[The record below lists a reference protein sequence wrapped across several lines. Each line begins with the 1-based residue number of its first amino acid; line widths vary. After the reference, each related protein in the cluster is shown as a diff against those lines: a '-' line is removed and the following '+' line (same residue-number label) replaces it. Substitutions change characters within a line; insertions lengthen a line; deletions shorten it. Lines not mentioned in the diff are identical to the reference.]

1 MLKRFSRVL
10 AASALLAGSLAGMAH
25 ADQPVI
31 NFGIISTESSQN
43 LKSIWEPFLKDM
55 SQQTG
60 YQVKAFF
67 APDYAGIIQGMRFD
81 KVDIAWYGNKAAM
94 EAVDRAHGEIFAQTV
109 AASGAPGYWSLL
121 IANKD
126 SKIDSVEDMLANA
139 KSLTFGNGDPNST
152 SGYLV
157 PGYYVFAKNNVDPVK
172 AFKRT
177 LNSSHEVNA
186 LAVANKQ
193 VDVATFNTEGMERLE
208 LTQPEKARQLKVI
221 WKSPLIPGDPLVWRN
236 NLSDEQKN
244 KLRDFFFKYGANA
257 EQKKVLADLQWS
269 KFQPSDDD
277 QLLPI
282 RQLELFKQRT
292 DVANNAN
299 LGAEEK
305 AAKLKALDEEL
316 AKLEKRMAEREQK
329 TAANAGGAPADA
341 PPCAVAHRPHPVPRP
356 YRPTGGTGPVDQ
368 PRRSLPV
375 PGRPLGEAH
384 DRLAFRS
391 HHRRT
396 TALDGRARPRP
407 SRGAG
412 RPCGRPARC
421 RLSPAARRRDR
432 HDPGARTHG
441 RHRQPVQ
448 PRRDDRDP
456 LRGAAR

>member
-25 ADQPVI
+25 ADQPAI

-269 KFQPSDDD
+269 KFQPSDDE

-329 TAANAGGAPADA
+329 TAANAG
-341 PPCAVAHRPHPVPRP
+341 
-356 YRPTGGTGPVDQ
+356 
-368 PRRSLPV
+368 
-375 PGRPLGEAH
+375 
-384 DRLAFRS
+384 
-391 HHRRT
+391 
-396 TALDGRARPRP
+396 
-407 SRGAG
+407 
-412 RPCGRPARC
+412 
-421 RLSPAARRRDR
+421 
-432 HDPGARTHG
+432 
-441 RHRQPVQ
+441 
-448 PRRDDRDP
+448 
-456 LRGAAR
+456 

>member
-10 AASALLAGSLAGMAH
+10 AASAQLAGSLAGMAH

-121 IANKD
+121 IANKA
-126 SKIDSVEDMLANA
+126 SKIDSLEDMLANA

-329 TAANAGGAPADA
+329 TAANAG
-341 PPCAVAHRPHPVPRP
+341 
-356 YRPTGGTGPVDQ
+356 
-368 PRRSLPV
+368 
-375 PGRPLGEAH
+375 
-384 DRLAFRS
+384 
-391 HHRRT
+391 
-396 TALDGRARPRP
+396 
-407 SRGAG
+407 
-412 RPCGRPARC
+412 
-421 RLSPAARRRDR
+421 
-432 HDPGARTHG
+432 
-441 RHRQPVQ
+441 
-448 PRRDDRDP
+448 
-456 LRGAAR
+456 

>member
-126 SKIDSVEDMLANA
+126 SKIDSLEDMLANA
-139 KSLTFGNGDPNST
+139 RNLTFGNGDPNST

-329 TAANAGGAPADA
+329 TAANAG
-341 PPCAVAHRPHPVPRP
+341 
-356 YRPTGGTGPVDQ
+356 
-368 PRRSLPV
+368 
-375 PGRPLGEAH
+375 
-384 DRLAFRS
+384 
-391 HHRRT
+391 
-396 TALDGRARPRP
+396 
-407 SRGAG
+407 
-412 RPCGRPARC
+412 
-421 RLSPAARRRDR
+421 
-432 HDPGARTHG
+432 
-441 RHRQPVQ
+441 
-448 PRRDDRDP
+448 
-456 LRGAAR
+456 

>member
-186 LAVANKQ
+186 LTVANKQ

-305 AAKLKALDEEL
+305 AAKLKALDEAL

-329 TAANAGGAPADA
+329 TAANAG
-341 PPCAVAHRPHPVPRP
+341 
-356 YRPTGGTGPVDQ
+356 
-368 PRRSLPV
+368 
-375 PGRPLGEAH
+375 
-384 DRLAFRS
+384 
-391 HHRRT
+391 
-396 TALDGRARPRP
+396 
-407 SRGAG
+407 
-412 RPCGRPARC
+412 
-421 RLSPAARRRDR
+421 
-432 HDPGARTHG
+432 
-441 RHRQPVQ
+441 
-448 PRRDDRDP
+448 
-456 LRGAAR
+456 

>member
-67 APDYAGIIQGMRFD
+67 APAYAGIIQGMRFD

-126 SKIDSVEDMLANA
+126 SKIDSLEDMLANA

-329 TAANAGGAPADA
+329 TAANAG
-341 PPCAVAHRPHPVPRP
+341 
-356 YRPTGGTGPVDQ
+356 
-368 PRRSLPV
+368 
-375 PGRPLGEAH
+375 
-384 DRLAFRS
+384 
-391 HHRRT
+391 
-396 TALDGRARPRP
+396 
-407 SRGAG
+407 
-412 RPCGRPARC
+412 
-421 RLSPAARRRDR
+421 
-432 HDPGARTHG
+432 
-441 RHRQPVQ
+441 
-448 PRRDDRDP
+448 
-456 LRGAAR
+456 

>member
-1 MLKRFSRVL
+1 
-10 AASALLAGSLAGMAH
+10 
-25 ADQPVI
+25 
-31 NFGIISTESSQN
+31 
-43 LKSIWEPFLKDM
+43 
-55 SQQTG
+55 
-60 YQVKAFF
+60 
-67 APDYAGIIQGMRFD
+67 
-81 KVDIAWYGNKAAM
+81 
-94 EAVDRAHGEIFAQTV
+94 
-109 AASGAPGYWSLL
+109 
-121 IANKD
+121 
-126 SKIDSVEDMLANA
+126 MLANA

-208 LTQPEKARQLKVI
+208 LTQPEKARQLMVI

-305 AAKLKALDEEL
+305 TAKLKALDEEL
-316 AKLEKRMAEREQK
+316 ASWR
-329 TAANAGGAPADA
+329 NAWPSASRRPPPTPADLTRRGRRRA
-341 PPCAVAHRPHPVPRP
+341 PPDSPI
-356 YRPTGGTGPVDQ
+356 
-368 PRRSLPV
+368 
-375 PGRPLGEAH
+375 PL
-384 DRLAFRS
+384 
-391 HHRRT
+391 
-396 TALDGRARPRP
+396 
-407 SRGAG
+407 SRF
-412 RPCGRPARC
+412 PI
-421 RLSPAARRRDR
+421 
-432 HDPGARTHG
+432 
-441 RHRQPVQ
+441 
-448 PRRDDRDP
+448 
-456 LRGAAR
+456 

>member
-121 IANKD
+121 ISNKD

-172 AFKRT
+172 VFKRT

-329 TAANAGGAPADA
+329 TAANAG
-341 PPCAVAHRPHPVPRP
+341 
-356 YRPTGGTGPVDQ
+356 
-368 PRRSLPV
+368 
-375 PGRPLGEAH
+375 
-384 DRLAFRS
+384 
-391 HHRRT
+391 
-396 TALDGRARPRP
+396 
-407 SRGAG
+407 
-412 RPCGRPARC
+412 
-421 RLSPAARRRDR
+421 
-432 HDPGARTHG
+432 
-441 RHRQPVQ
+441 
-448 PRRDDRDP
+448 
-456 LRGAAR
+456 

>member
-221 WKSPLIPGDPLVWRN
+221 WKPPLIPGDPLVWRN

-329 TAANAGGAPADA
+329 TAANAG
-341 PPCAVAHRPHPVPRP
+341 
-356 YRPTGGTGPVDQ
+356 
-368 PRRSLPV
+368 
-375 PGRPLGEAH
+375 
-384 DRLAFRS
+384 
-391 HHRRT
+391 
-396 TALDGRARPRP
+396 
-407 SRGAG
+407 
-412 RPCGRPARC
+412 
-421 RLSPAARRRDR
+421 
-432 HDPGARTHG
+432 
-441 RHRQPVQ
+441 
-448 PRRDDRDP
+448 
-456 LRGAAR
+456 

>member
-31 NFGIISTESSQN
+31 KFGIISTESSQN

-329 TAANAGGAPADA
+329 TAANAG
-341 PPCAVAHRPHPVPRP
+341 
-356 YRPTGGTGPVDQ
+356 
-368 PRRSLPV
+368 
-375 PGRPLGEAH
+375 
-384 DRLAFRS
+384 
-391 HHRRT
+391 
-396 TALDGRARPRP
+396 
-407 SRGAG
+407 
-412 RPCGRPARC
+412 
-421 RLSPAARRRDR
+421 
-432 HDPGARTHG
+432 
-441 RHRQPVQ
+441 
-448 PRRDDRDP
+448 
-456 LRGAAR
+456 

>member
-94 EAVDRAHGEIFAQTV
+94 EAVERAHGEIFAQTV

-126 SKIDSVEDMLANA
+126 SKIDSLEDMLANA

-329 TAANAGGAPADA
+329 TAANAG
-341 PPCAVAHRPHPVPRP
+341 
-356 YRPTGGTGPVDQ
+356 
-368 PRRSLPV
+368 
-375 PGRPLGEAH
+375 
-384 DRLAFRS
+384 
-391 HHRRT
+391 
-396 TALDGRARPRP
+396 
-407 SRGAG
+407 
-412 RPCGRPARC
+412 
-421 RLSPAARRRDR
+421 
-432 HDPGARTHG
+432 
-441 RHRQPVQ
+441 
-448 PRRDDRDP
+448 
-456 LRGAAR
+456 

>member
-126 SKIDSVEDMLANA
+126 SKIDSLEDMLANA

-221 WKSPLIPGDPLVWRN
+221 WTSPLIPGDPLVWRN

-329 TAANAGGAPADA
+329 TAANAG
-341 PPCAVAHRPHPVPRP
+341 
-356 YRPTGGTGPVDQ
+356 
-368 PRRSLPV
+368 
-375 PGRPLGEAH
+375 
-384 DRLAFRS
+384 
-391 HHRRT
+391 
-396 TALDGRARPRP
+396 
-407 SRGAG
+407 
-412 RPCGRPARC
+412 
-421 RLSPAARRRDR
+421 
-432 HDPGARTHG
+432 
-441 RHRQPVQ
+441 
-448 PRRDDRDP
+448 
-456 LRGAAR
+456 

>member
-172 AFKRT
+172 AFKHT

-329 TAANAGGAPADA
+329 TAANAG
-341 PPCAVAHRPHPVPRP
+341 
-356 YRPTGGTGPVDQ
+356 
-368 PRRSLPV
+368 
-375 PGRPLGEAH
+375 
-384 DRLAFRS
+384 
-391 HHRRT
+391 
-396 TALDGRARPRP
+396 
-407 SRGAG
+407 
-412 RPCGRPARC
+412 
-421 RLSPAARRRDR
+421 
-432 HDPGARTHG
+432 
-441 RHRQPVQ
+441 
-448 PRRDDRDP
+448 
-456 LRGAAR
+456 

>member
-94 EAVDRAHGEIFAQTV
+94 EAVDRAQTV

-126 SKIDSVEDMLANA
+126 SKIDSLEDMLANA

-329 TAANAGGAPADA
+329 TAANAG
-341 PPCAVAHRPHPVPRP
+341 
-356 YRPTGGTGPVDQ
+356 
-368 PRRSLPV
+368 
-375 PGRPLGEAH
+375 
-384 DRLAFRS
+384 
-391 HHRRT
+391 
-396 TALDGRARPRP
+396 
-407 SRGAG
+407 
-412 RPCGRPARC
+412 
-421 RLSPAARRRDR
+421 
-432 HDPGARTHG
+432 
-441 RHRQPVQ
+441 
-448 PRRDDRDP
+448 
-456 LRGAAR
+456 

>member
-277 QLLPI
+277 QLLPL

-329 TAANAGGAPADA
+329 TAANAG
-341 PPCAVAHRPHPVPRP
+341 
-356 YRPTGGTGPVDQ
+356 
-368 PRRSLPV
+368 
-375 PGRPLGEAH
+375 
-384 DRLAFRS
+384 
-391 HHRRT
+391 
-396 TALDGRARPRP
+396 
-407 SRGAG
+407 
-412 RPCGRPARC
+412 
-421 RLSPAARRRDR
+421 
-432 HDPGARTHG
+432 
-441 RHRQPVQ
+441 
-448 PRRDDRDP
+448 
-456 LRGAAR
+456 

>member
-316 AKLEKRMAEREQK
+316 AKLEKRMAEREPT
-329 TAANAGGAPADA
+329 TAANAG
-341 PPCAVAHRPHPVPRP
+341 
-356 YRPTGGTGPVDQ
+356 
-368 PRRSLPV
+368 
-375 PGRPLGEAH
+375 
-384 DRLAFRS
+384 
-391 HHRRT
+391 
-396 TALDGRARPRP
+396 
-407 SRGAG
+407 
-412 RPCGRPARC
+412 
-421 RLSPAARRRDR
+421 
-432 HDPGARTHG
+432 
-441 RHRQPVQ
+441 
-448 PRRDDRDP
+448 
-456 LRGAAR
+456 

>member
-305 AAKLKALDEEL
+305 TAKLKALDEEL

-329 TAANAGGAPADA
+329 TAANAG
-341 PPCAVAHRPHPVPRP
+341 
-356 YRPTGGTGPVDQ
+356 
-368 PRRSLPV
+368 
-375 PGRPLGEAH
+375 
-384 DRLAFRS
+384 
-391 HHRRT
+391 
-396 TALDGRARPRP
+396 
-407 SRGAG
+407 
-412 RPCGRPARC
+412 
-421 RLSPAARRRDR
+421 
-432 HDPGARTHG
+432 
-441 RHRQPVQ
+441 
-448 PRRDDRDP
+448 
-456 LRGAAR
+456 

>member
-94 EAVDRAHGEIFAQTV
+94 EAVERAHGEIFAQTV

-329 TAANAGGAPADA
+329 TAANAG
-341 PPCAVAHRPHPVPRP
+341 
-356 YRPTGGTGPVDQ
+356 
-368 PRRSLPV
+368 
-375 PGRPLGEAH
+375 
-384 DRLAFRS
+384 
-391 HHRRT
+391 
-396 TALDGRARPRP
+396 
-407 SRGAG
+407 
-412 RPCGRPARC
+412 
-421 RLSPAARRRDR
+421 
-432 HDPGARTHG
+432 
-441 RHRQPVQ
+441 
-448 PRRDDRDP
+448 
-456 LRGAAR
+456 

>member
-299 LGAEEK
+299 LGAKEK

-329 TAANAGGAPADA
+329 TAANAG
-341 PPCAVAHRPHPVPRP
+341 
-356 YRPTGGTGPVDQ
+356 
-368 PRRSLPV
+368 
-375 PGRPLGEAH
+375 
-384 DRLAFRS
+384 
-391 HHRRT
+391 
-396 TALDGRARPRP
+396 
-407 SRGAG
+407 
-412 RPCGRPARC
+412 
-421 RLSPAARRRDR
+421 
-432 HDPGARTHG
+432 
-441 RHRQPVQ
+441 
-448 PRRDDRDP
+448 
-456 LRGAAR
+456 

>member
-109 AASGAPGYWSLL
+109 AASGAPGYWSPL

-329 TAANAGGAPADA
+329 TAANAG
-341 PPCAVAHRPHPVPRP
+341 
-356 YRPTGGTGPVDQ
+356 
-368 PRRSLPV
+368 
-375 PGRPLGEAH
+375 
-384 DRLAFRS
+384 
-391 HHRRT
+391 
-396 TALDGRARPRP
+396 
-407 SRGAG
+407 
-412 RPCGRPARC
+412 
-421 RLSPAARRRDR
+421 
-432 HDPGARTHG
+432 
-441 RHRQPVQ
+441 
-448 PRRDDRDP
+448 
-456 LRGAAR
+456 

>member
-316 AKLEKRMAEREQK
+316 AKLEKRMTEREQK
-329 TAANAGGAPADA
+329 TAANAG
-341 PPCAVAHRPHPVPRP
+341 
-356 YRPTGGTGPVDQ
+356 
-368 PRRSLPV
+368 
-375 PGRPLGEAH
+375 
-384 DRLAFRS
+384 
-391 HHRRT
+391 
-396 TALDGRARPRP
+396 
-407 SRGAG
+407 
-412 RPCGRPARC
+412 
-421 RLSPAARRRDR
+421 
-432 HDPGARTHG
+432 
-441 RHRQPVQ
+441 
-448 PRRDDRDP
+448 
-456 LRGAAR
+456 

>member
-126 SKIDSVEDMLANA
+126 SKIDSLEDMLANA

-316 AKLEKRMAEREQK
+316 AKREKRMAEREQK
-329 TAANAGGAPADA
+329 PAANAG
-341 PPCAVAHRPHPVPRP
+341 
-356 YRPTGGTGPVDQ
+356 
-368 PRRSLPV
+368 
-375 PGRPLGEAH
+375 
-384 DRLAFRS
+384 
-391 HHRRT
+391 
-396 TALDGRARPRP
+396 
-407 SRGAG
+407 
-412 RPCGRPARC
+412 
-421 RLSPAARRRDR
+421 
-432 HDPGARTHG
+432 
-441 RHRQPVQ
+441 
-448 PRRDDRDP
+448 
-456 LRGAAR
+456 

>member
-67 APDYAGIIQGMRFD
+67 APDYAGIIQGMCFD

-329 TAANAGGAPADA
+329 TAANAG
-341 PPCAVAHRPHPVPRP
+341 
-356 YRPTGGTGPVDQ
+356 
-368 PRRSLPV
+368 
-375 PGRPLGEAH
+375 
-384 DRLAFRS
+384 
-391 HHRRT
+391 
-396 TALDGRARPRP
+396 
-407 SRGAG
+407 
-412 RPCGRPARC
+412 
-421 RLSPAARRRDR
+421 
-432 HDPGARTHG
+432 
-441 RHRQPVQ
+441 
-448 PRRDDRDP
+448 
-456 LRGAAR
+456 

>member
-292 DVANNAN
+292 DVANNTN

-329 TAANAGGAPADA
+329 TAANAG
-341 PPCAVAHRPHPVPRP
+341 
-356 YRPTGGTGPVDQ
+356 
-368 PRRSLPV
+368 
-375 PGRPLGEAH
+375 
-384 DRLAFRS
+384 
-391 HHRRT
+391 
-396 TALDGRARPRP
+396 
-407 SRGAG
+407 
-412 RPCGRPARC
+412 
-421 RLSPAARRRDR
+421 
-432 HDPGARTHG
+432 
-441 RHRQPVQ
+441 
-448 PRRDDRDP
+448 
-456 LRGAAR
+456 

>member
-81 KVDIAWYGNKAAM
+81 KVDIARYGNKAAM

-121 IANKD
+121 IANKA
-126 SKIDSVEDMLANA
+126 SKIDSLEDMLANA

-329 TAANAGGAPADA
+329 TAANAG
-341 PPCAVAHRPHPVPRP
+341 
-356 YRPTGGTGPVDQ
+356 
-368 PRRSLPV
+368 
-375 PGRPLGEAH
+375 
-384 DRLAFRS
+384 
-391 HHRRT
+391 
-396 TALDGRARPRP
+396 
-407 SRGAG
+407 
-412 RPCGRPARC
+412 
-421 RLSPAARRRDR
+421 
-432 HDPGARTHG
+432 
-441 RHRQPVQ
+441 
-448 PRRDDRDP
+448 
-456 LRGAAR
+456 

>member
-126 SKIDSVEDMLANA
+126 SKIDSLEDMLANA

-208 LTQPEKARQLKVI
+208 LTQLEKARQLKVI

-329 TAANAGGAPADA
+329 TAANAG
-341 PPCAVAHRPHPVPRP
+341 
-356 YRPTGGTGPVDQ
+356 
-368 PRRSLPV
+368 
-375 PGRPLGEAH
+375 
-384 DRLAFRS
+384 
-391 HHRRT
+391 
-396 TALDGRARPRP
+396 
-407 SRGAG
+407 
-412 RPCGRPARC
+412 
-421 RLSPAARRRDR
+421 
-432 HDPGARTHG
+432 
-441 RHRQPVQ
+441 
-448 PRRDDRDP
+448 
-456 LRGAAR
+456 

>member
-257 EQKKVLADLQWS
+257 EQKKVLADLKWS

-329 TAANAGGAPADA
+329 TAANAG
-341 PPCAVAHRPHPVPRP
+341 
-356 YRPTGGTGPVDQ
+356 
-368 PRRSLPV
+368 
-375 PGRPLGEAH
+375 
-384 DRLAFRS
+384 
-391 HHRRT
+391 
-396 TALDGRARPRP
+396 
-407 SRGAG
+407 
-412 RPCGRPARC
+412 
-421 RLSPAARRRDR
+421 
-432 HDPGARTHG
+432 
-441 RHRQPVQ
+441 
-448 PRRDDRDP
+448 
-456 LRGAAR
+456 

>member
-126 SKIDSVEDMLANA
+126 SKIDSLEDMLANA

-316 AKLEKRMAEREQK
+316 AKLEKRMADREQK
-329 TAANAGGAPADA
+329 TAANAG
-341 PPCAVAHRPHPVPRP
+341 
-356 YRPTGGTGPVDQ
+356 
-368 PRRSLPV
+368 
-375 PGRPLGEAH
+375 
-384 DRLAFRS
+384 
-391 HHRRT
+391 
-396 TALDGRARPRP
+396 
-407 SRGAG
+407 
-412 RPCGRPARC
+412 
-421 RLSPAARRRDR
+421 
-432 HDPGARTHG
+432 
-441 RHRQPVQ
+441 
-448 PRRDDRDP
+448 
-456 LRGAAR
+456 

>member
-126 SKIDSVEDMLANA
+126 SKIDSLEDMLANA

-299 LGAEEK
+299 LGAEGK

-329 TAANAGGAPADA
+329 TAANAG
-341 PPCAVAHRPHPVPRP
+341 
-356 YRPTGGTGPVDQ
+356 
-368 PRRSLPV
+368 
-375 PGRPLGEAH
+375 
-384 DRLAFRS
+384 
-391 HHRRT
+391 
-396 TALDGRARPRP
+396 
-407 SRGAG
+407 
-412 RPCGRPARC
+412 
-421 RLSPAARRRDR
+421 
-432 HDPGARTHG
+432 
-441 RHRQPVQ
+441 
-448 PRRDDRDP
+448 
-456 LRGAAR
+456 

>member
-257 EQKKVLADLQWS
+257 EQKKVLANLQWS

-329 TAANAGGAPADA
+329 TAANAG
-341 PPCAVAHRPHPVPRP
+341 
-356 YRPTGGTGPVDQ
+356 
-368 PRRSLPV
+368 
-375 PGRPLGEAH
+375 
-384 DRLAFRS
+384 
-391 HHRRT
+391 
-396 TALDGRARPRP
+396 
-407 SRGAG
+407 
-412 RPCGRPARC
+412 
-421 RLSPAARRRDR
+421 
-432 HDPGARTHG
+432 
-441 RHRQPVQ
+441 
-448 PRRDDRDP
+448 
-456 LRGAAR
+456 

>member
-282 RQLELFKQRT
+282 RQLELFKQRS

-329 TAANAGGAPADA
+329 TAANAG
-341 PPCAVAHRPHPVPRP
+341 
-356 YRPTGGTGPVDQ
+356 
-368 PRRSLPV
+368 
-375 PGRPLGEAH
+375 
-384 DRLAFRS
+384 
-391 HHRRT
+391 
-396 TALDGRARPRP
+396 
-407 SRGAG
+407 
-412 RPCGRPARC
+412 
-421 RLSPAARRRDR
+421 
-432 HDPGARTHG
+432 
-441 RHRQPVQ
+441 
-448 PRRDDRDP
+448 
-456 LRGAAR
+456 

>member
-109 AASGAPGYWSLL
+109 AASGAPDYWSLL

-329 TAANAGGAPADA
+329 TAANA
-341 PPCAVAHRPHPVPRP
+341 
-356 YRPTGGTGPVDQ
+356 
-368 PRRSLPV
+368 
-375 PGRPLGEAH
+375 
-384 DRLAFRS
+384 
-391 HHRRT
+391 
-396 TALDGRARPRP
+396 
-407 SRGAG
+407 
-412 RPCGRPARC
+412 
-421 RLSPAARRRDR
+421 
-432 HDPGARTHG
+432 
-441 RHRQPVQ
+441 
-448 PRRDDRDP
+448 
-456 LRGAAR
+456 

>member
-126 SKIDSVEDMLANA
+126 SKIDSLEDMLANA

-177 LNSSHEVNA
+177 LNSSHEVTA

-329 TAANAGGAPADA
+329 TAANAG
-341 PPCAVAHRPHPVPRP
+341 
-356 YRPTGGTGPVDQ
+356 
-368 PRRSLPV
+368 
-375 PGRPLGEAH
+375 
-384 DRLAFRS
+384 
-391 HHRRT
+391 
-396 TALDGRARPRP
+396 
-407 SRGAG
+407 
-412 RPCGRPARC
+412 
-421 RLSPAARRRDR
+421 
-432 HDPGARTHG
+432 
-441 RHRQPVQ
+441 
-448 PRRDDRDP
+448 
-456 LRGAAR
+456 

>member
-1 MLKRFSRVL
+1 MLKRFCRVL
-10 AASALLAGSLAGMAH
+10 TASALLAGSLAGMAH

-329 TAANAGGAPADA
+329 TAANAG
-341 PPCAVAHRPHPVPRP
+341 
-356 YRPTGGTGPVDQ
+356 
-368 PRRSLPV
+368 
-375 PGRPLGEAH
+375 
-384 DRLAFRS
+384 
-391 HHRRT
+391 
-396 TALDGRARPRP
+396 
-407 SRGAG
+407 
-412 RPCGRPARC
+412 
-421 RLSPAARRRDR
+421 
-432 HDPGARTHG
+432 
-441 RHRQPVQ
+441 
-448 PRRDDRDP
+448 
-456 LRGAAR
+456 